1 MSDQMH
7 KLIQSFSGL
16 KVLVVGD
23 ALLDTYL
30 AGVPGRLCREAPVP
44 VLDLV
49 DRRDMPGGAGNTAV
63 NLQALGADTT
73 LLSVTGA
80 DDEGAR
86 LRTILEKSGI
96 RSDNLIECQER
107 WTCAKNRLFAG
118 NQMTARFDRG
128 TTECLSSATAALFTE
143 RLDHLFTAADAV
155 IISDYGCGIVTP
167 QIIEQLRRLQ
177 TSHPRLL
184 LVDSR
189 ERLLDYRH
197 VGPTVIKPNYQE
209 ALEALGFDDQPA
221 GERRA
226 DRLLPFGDELLS
238 LTGAQIAAVS
248 MDSDGAL
255 IFERGRDPYRT
266 YGLTTRNSY
275 AAGAGDTFAAAF
287 TLALAAGAETT
298 TAAEIASAAAAVVVN
313 KDGTAACLQ
322 HELLA
327 RVSYDGKYISDLS
340 RLVLTL
346 DACRKQGRRVVFTNG
361 CFDILHRGH
370 ITYLNRAKNPGDI
383 LVVGVNSDS
392 SVQRLKGPDR
402 PINSLEDRIKVLSA
416 LSCVDYLTAFDGDT
430 ASDLVR
436 VVRPDV
442 FVKGGDYTKD
452 RLPEAPVVEGLG
464 GIVRILPFLD
474 NRSTTRIIERIK
486 VKTTAPEPE
495 RTDQVTN

>member
-1 MSDQMH
+1 MSDRMH
-7 KLIQSFSGL
+7 ELIQSFTGL

-30 AGVPGRLCREAPVP
+30 AGIPGRLCREAPVP

-73 LLSVTGA
+73 LLSVTGS

-86 LRTILEKSGI
+86 LRAILEKNGI
-96 RSDNLIECQER
+96 RADNLIGCSDR
-107 WTCAKNRLFAG
+107 WTCSKNRLYAG

-128 TTECLSSATAALFTE
+128 TTDCLSPSTVAVFMERLEALFG
-143 RLDHLFTAADAV
+143 DQDAV
-155 IISDYGCGIVTP
+155 IVSDYGCGVLTN
-167 QIIEQLRRLQ
+167 QIIEQLGQLQ
-177 TSHPRLL
+177 THHQRLL

-189 ERLLDYRH
+189 ERLLDYRLI
-197 VGPTVIKPNYQE
+197 GATVAKPNYQE
-209 ALEALGFDDQPA
+209 ALKVLGFEDQPA
-221 GERRA
+221 GEKRA
-226 DRLLPFGDELLS
+226 DKLLPFGEEILS

-255 IFERGRDPYRT
+255 IFEQGRDPYRT
-266 YGLTTRNSY
+266 YGLSTRGSY

-298 TAAEIASAAAAVVVN
+298 SAAEIASAAAAVVVN
-313 KDGTAACLQ
+313 KEGTAACLQ

-340 RLVLTL
+340 RLVMTL
-346 DACRKQGRRVVFTNG
+346 DACRRQGRRIVFTNG

-392 SVQRLKGPDR
+392 SVRHLKGPDR
-402 PINSLEDRIKVLSA
+402 PINTLEDRIKVLSA
-416 LSCVDYLTAFDGDT
+416 LSCVDYLTSFDGAT

-452 RLPEAPVVEGLG
+452 RLPEAPVVEHLG
-464 GIVRILPFLD
+464 GVVRILPFLD
-474 NRSTTRIIERIK
+474 DRSTTRIIERIK
-486 VKTTAPEPE
+486 VKSKAPETE
-495 RTDQVTN
+495 RSDQLTS

>member
-1 MSDQMH
+1 MSDQIH
-7 KLIQSFSGL
+7 KLIQSFTGL

-49 DRRDMPGGAGNTAV
+49 DRKDMPGGAGNTAV
-63 NLQALGADTT
+63 NLQALGAKTT

-80 DDEGAR
+80 DDEGSR
-86 LRTILEKSGI
+86 LRSILEKNGI
-96 RSDNLIECQER
+96 RSDSLIVCNDR
-107 WTCAKNRLFAG
+107 WTCAKNRLYAG

-128 TTECLSSATAALFTE
+128 TTDCLSTATSEVFAQRLGTLF
-143 RLDHLFTAADAV
+143 RAADAV
-155 IISDYGCGIVTP
+155 IISDYGCGVITS
-167 QIIEQLRRLQ
+167 QIIEHLRQLQ
-177 TSHPRLL
+177 SHYPRLL

-189 ERLLDYRH
+189 NRLLDFRE
-197 VGPTVIKPNYQE
+197 VGVTVVKPNYQE
-209 ALEALGFDDQPA
+209 ALKVLGFEDQPA
-221 GERRA
+221 GEKRA
-226 DRLLPFGDELLS
+226 DKLLPFGKEILS

-266 YGLTTRNSY
+266 YGLTTRSSY

-313 KDGTAACLQ
+313 KEGTAACLQ
-322 HELLA
+322 QELLA
-327 RVSYDGKYISDLS
+327 SVSYDGKYISDLS

-346 DACRKQGRRVVFTNG
+346 EACRRQGRRIVFTNG

-402 PINSLEDRIKVLSA
+402 PINTLEDRIKVLSA

-452 RLPEAPVVEGLG
+452 RLPEAPVVEELG

-486 VKTTAPEPE
+486 VKSAVAEA
-495 RTDQVTN
+495 Q

>member
-7 KLIQSFSGL
+7 KLIQSFTGL

-30 AGVPGRLCREAPVP
+30 AGVPGRLAREAPVP

-63 NLQALGADTT
+63 NLQALGAQTT
-73 LLSVTGA
+73 LLSVTGS

-86 LRTILEKSGI
+86 LRTILEKNGI
-96 RSDNLIECQER
+96 RSDNLISCKDR
-107 WTCAKNRLFAG
+107 WTCAKNRLYAG

-128 TTECLSSATAALFTE
+128 TTECLSPATAALITE
-143 RLDHLFTAADAV
+143 RLDSLFSAADAV
-155 IISDYGCGIVTP
+155 IISDYGCGVLTP
-167 QIIEQLRRLQ
+167 QIIDHLRVLQ
-177 TSHPRLL
+177 NRYPRLL

-189 ERLLDYRH
+189 DRLLDYRH
-197 VGPTVIKPNYQE
+197 VGATVVKPNYQE

-221 GERRA
+221 AEKRA
-226 DRLLPFGDELLS
+226 DRLLPFGEEILS

-248 MDSDGAL
+248 IDSDGAL
-255 IFERGRDPYRT
+255 IFEKGRDPYRT
-266 YGLTTRNSY
+266 YGLATRNSY
-275 AAGAGDTFAAAF
+275 APGAGDTFAAAF
-287 TLALAAGAETT
+287 TLALVAGAETT

-313 KDGTAACLQ
+313 KEGTAACLQ

-346 DACRKQGRRVVFTNG
+346 DACRKQGRRIVFTNG

-402 PINSLEDRIKVLSA
+402 PINTLEDRIKVLSA

-464 GIVRILPFLD
+464 GVVRILPFLD

-486 VKTTAPEPE
+486 VKSTPPEPE
-495 RTDQVTN
+495 RTDQLTN

>member
-7 KLIQSFSGL
+7 KLIQSFTGL

-30 AGVPGRLCREAPVP
+30 EGVPGRLCREAPVP

-49 DRRDMPGGAGNTAV
+49 DRKDMPGGAGNTAV

-73 LLSVTGA
+73 LLSVTGS
-80 DDEGAR
+80 DDEGSR
-86 LRTILEKSGI
+86 LRTILEKNGI
-96 RSDNLIECQER
+96 ASDNLIGCSDR
-107 WTCAKNRLFAG
+107 WTCAKNRLYAG

-128 TTECLSSATAALFTE
+128 TTECLSTATAAVFME
-143 RLDHLFTAADAV
+143 RLERLYDAADAV
-155 IISDYGCGIVTP
+155 IVSDYGCGVLTP
-167 QIIEQLRRLQ
+167 QIIDHLRMIQSRN
-177 TSHPRLL
+177 PRLL

-189 ERLLDYRH
+189 DRLLDYRRGA
-197 VGPTVIKPNYQE
+197 VTVVKPNYQE
-209 ALEALGFDDQPA
+209 ALEALGFEDQPA
-221 GERRA
+221 GEKRA
-226 DRLLPFGDELLS
+226 DKLLPFGEEILS

-313 KDGTAACLQ
+313 KEGTAACLQ

-327 RVSYDGKYISDLS
+327 RVSYDGKYVSDMS
-340 RLVLTL
+340 RLVLML
-346 DACRKQGRRVVFTNG
+346 DACRKQGRRIVFTNG

-383 LVVGVNSDS
+383 LVVGVNSDT

-402 PINSLEDRIKVLSA
+402 PINTLEDRIKVLSA

-464 GIVRILPFLD
+464 GVVRILPFLD

-486 VKTTAPEPE
+486 VKGRAPEPE
-495 RTDQVTN
+495 RSDQLTN

>member
-1 MSDQMH
+1 MSDQMS
-7 KLIQSFSGL
+7 KLIQSFTGL

-73 LLSVTGA
+73 LLSVTGS
-80 DDEGAR
+80 DDEGRR
-86 LRTILEKSGI
+86 LRTILDKNGI
-96 RSDNLIECQER
+96 RSDKLIVCKDR
-107 WTCAKNRLFAG
+107 WTCAKNRLYAG

-128 TTECLSSATAALFTE
+128 TTDCLSVRTTALFAQ
-143 RLDHLFTAADAV
+143 RLETFFTAADAV
-155 IISDYGCGIVTP
+155 IISDYGCGVVTP
-167 QIIEQLRRLQ
+167 QIIEQVRVLQ
-177 TSHPRLL
+177 NRHPRLL

-189 ERLLDYRH
+189 DRLLDFRE
-197 VGPTVIKPNYQE
+197 VGVTVVKPNYQE

-221 GERRA
+221 GEKRA
-226 DRLLPFGDELLS
+226 DRLLPFGEEILS

-266 YGLTTRNSY
+266 YGLATRSFY

-313 KDGTAACLQ
+313 KEGTAACLQ

-327 RVSYDGKYISDLS
+327 RVSYDGKYIADMS

-346 DACRKQGRRVVFTNG
+346 DACRRQGRRIVFTNG

-402 PINSLEDRIKVLSA
+402 PINTLEDRIKVLSA

-452 RLPEAPVVEGLG
+452 RLPEAPVVEELG
-464 GIVRILPFLD
+464 GVVRIVPFLD

-486 VKTTAPEPE
+486 VKTPSPEPE
-495 RTDQVTN
+495 HSDQLTN